1 MYRTR
6 VLAAPSESESAGRRF
21 PGTPASIPS
30 YKAVKPERKVW
41 MATSSHLDGGTL
53 ASPVVREGPPEDRA
67 VNLHKVK
74 KMRTRRRRLGWGVA
88 ALVLI
93 AAGATWYWTHRGP
106 EPTPVQLATVARSD
120 LQARVTANGRVQ
132 AKKKVDMSATIAG
145 QITRLEV
152 EEGDRVTKGQFL
164 LQIDA
169 ANPRAVARST
179 EASMGALVRELD
191 SARAQLEQARIDF
204 RRAEDNHS
212 SQIIST
218 ADLDRART
226 GLTTAEAMV
235 HAAERRVEQARATL
249 DGAQDTLN
257 KTTVV
262 SPMDG
267 IVTARRVE
275 EGEVAV
281 IGVLNQPG
289 TVLLTISD
297 MSVVEAE
304 MEVDETAIPTVAV
317 GQAARVRIDAYP
329 NRSFDG
335 VVTEVGSSP
344 MDKEE
349 TQQETDAIKFRVKV
363 EIKDPPD
370 TIKPGLSVQADIL
383 TGFSGQ
389 AVVVPLQALVVRDI
403 PRDPGQAS
411 GPGAAGEEEGVYLM
425 KDGKAEFRAV
435 QTGLLGELDVEI
447 LDGLEGG
454 ETLITGP
461 FRALRALKDGDAVTE
476 EEKPEDG
483 PSAG

>member
-1 MYRTR
+1 M
-6 VLAAPSESESAGRRF
+6 
-21 PGTPASIPS
+21 
-30 YKAVKPERKVW
+30 
-41 MATSSHLDGGTL
+41 
-53 ASPVVREGPPEDRA
+53 
-67 VNLHKVK
+67 
-74 KMRTRRRRLGWGVA
+74 RRRRLGWALGALAVIGAGV
-88 ALVLI
+88 
-93 AAGATWYWTHRGP
+93 TWFVMNRGP
-106 EPTPVQLATVARSD
+106 KPTPVQLATVERSD

-132 AKKKVDMSATIAG
+132 AQKKVDMSATIAG
-145 QITRLEV
+145 QVTRLEV

-169 ANPRAVARST
+169 TNPSAVARST
-179 EASMGALVRELD
+179 EASMRALVRELD
-191 SARAQLEQARIDF
+191 SSRAQLEQARIDF
-204 RRAEDNHS
+204 RRAEENHRA
-212 SQIIST
+212 QIIST

-226 GLTTAEAMV
+226 ALTSAEAMV
-235 HAAERRVEQARATL
+235 LASGRRVEQARATL
-249 DGAQDTLN
+249 DGARDTLK

-262 SPMDG
+262 APMDG

-304 MEVDETAIPTVAV
+304 MEVDETSIPTVEV

-344 MDKEE
+344 MDIEE
-349 TQQETDAIKFRVKV
+349 RQQQTDAIKFKVEV
-363 EIKDPPD
+363 EIKDPPE

-383 TGFSGQ
+383 TGFAGQ
-389 AVVVPLQALVVRDI
+389 ALVVPLQALVVRDI
-403 PRDPGQAS
+403 PREPGQALA
-411 GPGAAGEEEGVYLM
+411 PGVPREEEGVYLL
-425 KDGKAEFRAV
+425 KGDVAEFRAV
-435 QTGLLGELDVEI
+435 KTGLLGELDVEI

-461 FRALRALKDGDAVTE
+461 FRALRSLEPGDPVTE
-476 EEKPEDG
+476 EEEPDDDL
-483 PSAG
+483 PS